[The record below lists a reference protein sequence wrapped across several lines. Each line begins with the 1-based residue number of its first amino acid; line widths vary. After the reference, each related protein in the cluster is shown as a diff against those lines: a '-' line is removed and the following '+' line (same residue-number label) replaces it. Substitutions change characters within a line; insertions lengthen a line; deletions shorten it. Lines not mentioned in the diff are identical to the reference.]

1 MEKNLKSAN
10 VDGNNMRHFIWVILL
25 VFIITHRL
33 TFDLCDLTQI
43 WSLRVPVHPSRLAR
57 INQSKSNPPK
67 IQSKLRWSRKSRP
80 NRPRPNFKGNP
91 VCQTTGSRQGGAK
104 QVSNHQLTSK
114 VSRKPTQKKLY
125 QERIGKKDDK
135 FNSQAPYL
143 TCLTRRLSRFA
154 ILNNAAFSEN
164 S

>member
-1 MEKNLKSAN
+1 
-10 VDGNNMRHFIWVILL
+10 MRHFIWVNLW

-80 NRPRPNFKGNP
+80 NRRRPIFKGNR
-91 VCQTTGSRQGGAK
+91 VCQTTESRREGAK
-104 QVSNHQLTSK
+104 QVLNHQSTLK
-114 VSRKPTQKKLY
+114 ASRKLTQKKLY
-125 QERIGKKDDK
+125 QERIGHNNEK
-135 FNSQAPYL
+135 FNSQAPDPTYFTVMHVL
-143 TCLTRRLSRFA
+143 RLA
-154 ILNNAAFSEN
+154 QHYVEIHIYIIQ
-164 S
+164 